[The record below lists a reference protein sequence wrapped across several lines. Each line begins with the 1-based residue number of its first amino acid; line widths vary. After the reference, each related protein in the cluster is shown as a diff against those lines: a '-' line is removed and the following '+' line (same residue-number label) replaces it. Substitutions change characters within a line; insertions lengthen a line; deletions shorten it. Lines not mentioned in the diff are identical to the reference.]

1 MRAEQ
6 SGIDVSK
13 AVFQVPAKLISDHH
27 LQDSEGPSDPLRE
40 TGCEFPEK
48 KTKEIDSPCS

>member
-48 KTKEIDSPCS
+48 KTKEIDSPCG